1 MNFFES
7 QDRAHKSTALLV
19 VLFVLAVAALIIM
32 TNVLIMIVFGF
43 IDSQQLRDGGT
54 LIGQMDWQTFAA
66 VGAGVSVVVFA
77 GSLYKI
83 IALSAG
89 GRVVAESL
97 GGQLIPRNA
106 QDLNQ
111 RKLLNV
117 VEEMA
122 IASGTPAP
130 PVYLLANE
138 PGINAF
144 AAGLSPRD
152 AVIGVT
158 RGAIDHLSREQLQGV
173 IAHEFSHIFNGD
185 MRLNIRLMG
194 ALNGILILGILG
206 YYLLYSTSFSSR
218 RRGNDKGGG
227 AILALA
233 VGLMAIG
240 FAGTFFGAL
249 IKASVSRQRE
259 YLADASAVQ
268 FTRNPDGIAG
278 ALKRIGGLES
288 GSKVENP
295 GAPEVS
301 HAFFAQGISGFMQ
314 WLSATHPPL
323 AKRILRIDPHW
334 DGKFD
339 FSDPPTAAQ
348 DEEHGGASETMTR
361 EAVAN
366 QLAAIAAGAAVADV
380 MTAIDQ
386 IGNPKREAVDYA
398 RSLLSELSV
407 VVKEAA
413 REPHGARAVIYSL
426 ALDKGQEVR
435 ARQLKQLQDHADPD
449 VYALTLMLMPQMDGL
464 DIRFRLPI
472 IDIAIPALKQLSL
485 SQYKSFKENLIALIE
500 MDSRVDLLEWSLQ
513 KILFNHLDGQ
523 FFKLARVKA
532 RYSDPGQLTKEIELV
547 LSVMAHAGAQD
558 QTGMEEA
565 FAAATAALGSSGLA
579 LLAKNQ
585 IRVSDL
591 DLALAKLEQLKPLA
605 KSRLLKACVASIGRD
620 QKVSAI
626 EVELLRAF
634 AGALDCPM
642 PSGRPE
648 GDQGVARRE
657 RFPAGIDRTAA

>member
-7 QDRAHKSTALLV
+7 QDRVRKNTTLLV
-19 VLFVLAVAALIIM
+19 VLFVLAVVALIIM
-32 TNVLIMIVFGF
+32 TNLLLMLVFGY
-43 IDSQQLRDGGT
+43 INSEQLRDGET
-54 LIGQMDWQTFAA
+54 LIRQMDWQTFAA
-66 VGAGVSVVVFA
+66 VSAGVSVVVFA

-89 GRVVAESL
+89 GKVVAESL
-97 GGQLIPRNA
+97 GGQLIPQNA

-144 AAGLSPRD
+144 AAGFSPRD

-158 RGAIDHLSREQLQGV
+158 QGTIDHLSREQLQGV

-240 FAGTFFGAL
+240 FAGTFFGGL

-268 FTRNPDGIAG
+268 FTRNPNGIAG

-301 HAFFAQGISGFMQ
+301 HAFFAQGISGLMQ

-339 FSDPPTAAQ
+339 LSDPADPAQ
-348 DEEHGGASETMTR
+348 DEKQAGESPTMTR
-361 EAVAN
+361 QAVAN
-366 QLAAIAAGAAVADV
+366 KVAAVAVGAAVADV

-386 IGNPKREAVDYA
+386 IGNPKQEAVDYA
-398 RSLLSELSV
+398 RSLLSELSM

-426 ALDKGQEVR
+426 ALDKGHEVR

-449 VYALTLMLMPQMDGL
+449 VYALTLTLMPQMDEL
-464 DIRFRLPI
+464 DIKYRLPV

-485 SQYKSFKENLIALIE
+485 SQYQLFRGNLIALIE

-523 FFKLARVKA
+523 FFKLARMKA
-532 RYSDPGQLTKEIELV
+532 RYSHPGQLKKEIELV

-558 QTGMEEA
+558 QSGMEEA
-565 FAAATAALGSSGLA
+565 FGAAAEALESSGLA

-585 IRVSDL
+585 IRISDL
-591 DLALAKLEQLKPLA
+591 DLALEKLEKLKPLA
-605 KSRLLKACVASIGRD
+605 KSRLLKACVASIGHD
-620 QKVSAI
+620 QKVSAV
-626 EVELLRAF
+626 EVELLHAF
-634 AGALDCPM
+634 AGVLDCPM
-642 PSGRPE
+642 PS
-648 GDQGVARRE
+648 A
-657 RFPAGIDRTAA
+657 TA

>member
-7 QDRAHKSTALLV
+7 QDRAHKNTALLV
-19 VLFVLAVAALIIM
+19 VLFVLAVIALIIM
-32 TNVLIMIVFGF
+32 TNLLLMVVFGY
-43 IDSQQLRDGGT
+43 INSEQLRDGGT
-54 LIGQMDWQTFAA
+54 LIRQMDWQTFVA
-66 VGAGVSVVVFA
+66 VGAGVGVVVLA

-83 IALSAG
+83 MALSAG
-89 GRVVAESL
+89 GKVVAASL
-97 GGQLIPRNA
+97 GGQLIPKNA

-144 AAGLSPRD
+144 AAGFSPRD

-158 RGAIDHLSREQLQGV
+158 QGAIDHLSREQLQGV

-185 MRLNIRLMG
+185 MRLNLRLMG

-206 YYLLYSTSFSSR
+206 YYLLYSTSISGR
-218 RRGNDKGGG
+218 RRSNNKSAGG
-227 AILALA
+227 ILALA
-233 VGLMAIG
+233 IGLIVIG
-240 FAGTFFGAL
+240 FAGTFFGGL

-295 GAPEVS
+295 GASEVS
-301 HAFFAQGISGFMQ
+301 HAFFAQGISGLMQ

-339 FSDPPTAAQ
+339 FSDPADPAQ
-348 DEEHGGASETMTR
+348 AEKQAGESETVTR
-361 EAVAN
+361 HAVAN
-366 QLAAIAAGAAVADV
+366 KVAAVAAGAAMAEV

-386 IGNPKREAVDYA
+386 IGNPKPEAVNDA

-485 SQYKSFKENLIALIE
+485 SQYKLFKGNLI
-500 MDSRVDLLEWSLQ
+500 
-513 KILFNHLDGQ
+513 
-523 FFKLARVKA
+523 
-532 RYSDPGQLTKEIELV
+532 
-547 LSVMAHAGAQD
+547 
-558 QTGMEEA
+558 
-565 FAAATAALGSSGLA
+565 
-579 LLAKNQ
+579 
-585 IRVSDL
+585 
-591 DLALAKLEQLKPLA
+591 
-605 KSRLLKACVASIGRD
+605 
-620 QKVSAI
+620 
-626 EVELLRAF
+626 
-634 AGALDCPM
+634 
-642 PSGRPE
+642 
-648 GDQGVARRE
+648 
-657 RFPAGIDRTAA
+657 